1 MQGASAPTFGIAMS
15 RRASHTG
22 FDEPGFETGR
32 GDARSGIKYRL
43 LLLTKLPMGL
53 LAGLRVRE
61 LTDSRCAVS
70 VPFKWLNRNPFR
82 STFWAVLGI
91 AAEMST
97 GALVLMYTHRQSPSL
112 ATIITGTTGQ
122 FMKKAIGRT
131 TFVCE
136 NGDEIGAAIREA
148 MATPD
153 PVEVICSTRGI
164 DEAGEVVAEFT
175 FTWSMKKRE
184 E

>member
-1 MQGASAPTFGIAMS
+1 MSLEQGQVEAT
-15 RRASHTG
+15 RAAL
-22 FDEPGFETGR
+22 R
-32 GDARSGIKYRL
+32 NWLRYRL
-43 LLLTKLPMGL
+43 LLLTRLPMGL
-53 LAGLRVRE
+53 LAGLRVSE
-61 LTDSRCAVS
+61 LTESRCAVS

-82 STFWAVLGI
+82 STFWAVLGM

-97 GALVLMYTHRQSPSL
+97 GALILMYTQKQSPSL

-122 FMKKAIGRT
+122 FMKKAVGRT

-136 NGDEIGAAIREA
+136 NGDEIVDAVRQA
-148 MATPD
+148 MDTPD
-153 PVEVICSTRGI
+153 PVEVICSTRGV